1 MENIRFLLNKIE
13 IYVTFCYIVQK
24 NGKKKRIFEYGKGK
38 AFQCCEKKN
47 WRDTRQY
54 FRQLFYESK
63 YTKIKKISIREES
76 VKNSKK
82 RMSHFYLNREMDH
95 SSDSFP
101 IIYLKYPRPSILLE
115 RVKIKFRIF
124 ASRNIY
130 ILSGLGG
137 MLRKKSFSFSS
148 RLLRP

>member
-1 MENIRFLLNKIE
+1 MENIRFLLKKIE

-24 NGKKKRIFEYGKGK
+24 NGKKKEYSSTAKGK
-38 AFQCCEKKN
+38 LFNVAKKKN

-82 RMSHFYLNREMDH
+82 RMSHFYLNRKMDH
-95 SSDSFP
+95 SSDSLPVSNYLFK
-101 IIYLKYPRPSILLE
+101 ISSSIY
-115 RVKIKFRIF
+115 
-124 ASRNIY
+124 
-130 ILSGLGG
+130 
-137 MLRKKSFSFSS
+137 SS
-148 RLLRP
+148 RTCKN